1 MTRGLRLCALTLG
14 GFAFAGC
21 HPTVK
26 PGDPLPGLTREQ
38 RAQFDRGAKVFDTVF
53 TPETGLGPVFN
64 SVGCAE
70 CHEDPVRGGT
80 GDEKEVHATAFQ
92 PPLCDPLVEEGGFVV
107 QLAVTPALKA
117 ALGIDSEPFPPSA
130 TARAVRATPVVFG
143 RGLLD
148 LVPDSAILS
157 YADPDDRDHDG
168 ISGRVNHFVDGRV
181 GRFGRKAFVPRL
193 AEFNAGAFSAEMGIT
208 SPAVPTEETVGG
220 LPIPP
225 GVDPL
230 PEPEIN
236 QAALDQT
243 DDFVRLLGAPTR
255 LKGTAEAKRGGK
267 VFASVGC
274 DKCHRE
280 TLRTGDSPIAALR
293 YKVFPAYTDLLLHD
307 LGPEL
312 ADICLGEATPSEFRT
327 EPLMGLRV
335 LEHFLHDGRA
345 ASLEEAIQLHG
356 GEATAVRDRFLGLGD
371 ADRAALIAFLE
382 TL

>member
-1 MTRGLRLCALTLG
+1 
-14 GFAFAGC
+14 
-21 HPTVK
+21 VK
-26 PGDPLPGLTREQ
+26 PGDPVPGLTREQ
-38 RAQFDRGAKVFDTVF
+38 RAQFDQGARVFDSVF

-80 GDEKEVHATAFQ
+80 GDETEVHAAAFR

-130 TARAVRATPVVFG
+130 TARAVRTTPVVFG

-168 ISGRVNHFVDGRV
+168 ISGRTNHFVDGRV
-181 GRFGRKAFVPRL
+181 GRFGRKGFVPRID
-193 AEFNAGAFSAEMGIT
+193 EFNDGAFSAEMGIT

-220 LPIPP
+220 KPIPA
-225 GVDPL
+225 GVDPV

-236 QAALDQT
+236 QEVLDRT
-243 DDFVRLLGAPTR
+243 NDFVRLLGAPTR
-255 LKGTAEAKRGGK
+255 LKGTAEARHGGE

-274 DKCHRE
+274 DKCHRA

-312 ADICLGEATPSEFRT
+312 ADICLGEALPSEFRT

-335 LEHFLHDGRA
+335 LERFLHDGRA
-345 ASLEEAIQLHG
+345 ASLEEAIRLHG
-356 GEATAVRDRFLGLGD
+356 GEAARVRDRFLQLPE
-371 ADRAALIAFLE
+371 ADRAALIAFLK

>member
-1 MTRGLRLCALTLG
+1 MTRRLRWCALALTGL
-14 GFAFAGC
+14 ALAAC
-21 HPTVK
+21 QPTVK
-26 PGDPLPGLTREQ
+26 PGDPVPGLTGEQ
-38 RAQFDRGAKVFDTVF
+38 RARFDLGAQVFDSVF

-80 GDEKEVHATAFQ
+80 GDENEVHATAFR

-130 TARAVRATPVVFG
+130 TARAVRTTPVVFG

-168 ISGRVNHFVDGRV
+168 ISGRVNYFVDGRV
-181 GRFGRKAFVPRL
+181 GRFGRKGFVPAL

-220 LPIPP
+220 QPIPP
-225 GVDPL
+225 GVDPVG
-230 PEPEIN
+230 EPEIG
-236 QAALDQT
+236 QESIDRA
-243 DDFVRLLGAPTR
+243 DDFVRLLGAPTPE
-255 LKGTAEAKRGGK
+255 KATAATKRGSAI
-267 VFASVGC
+267 FTSVGC
-274 DKCHRE
+274 DKCHRA
-280 TLRTGDSPIAALR
+280 TLRTGDSPIVALR
-293 YKVFPAYTDLLLHD
+293 HKKFPAYTDLLLHD

-356 GEATAVRDRFLGLGD
+356 GEAASVREQFLRLPE
-371 ADRAALIAFLE
+371 ADRVALIAFLQ